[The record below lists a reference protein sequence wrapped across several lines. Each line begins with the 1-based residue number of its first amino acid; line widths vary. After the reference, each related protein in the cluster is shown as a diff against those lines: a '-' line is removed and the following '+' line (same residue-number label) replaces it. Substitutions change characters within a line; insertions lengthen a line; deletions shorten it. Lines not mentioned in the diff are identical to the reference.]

1 MSAIKELTIMDCV
14 PLEQLERDLMREL
27 TSGKLAS
34 SFADWSREEPALA
47 RFRGA
52 EDVLR
57 FLHSSSS
64 PDARDAVLRPL
75 VARAATDPAAR
86 RLVLR
91 AVLPGLKNV
100 ARRLGVMAESRD
112 EVWSTLF
119 CCAWENVCA
128 YSVVRR
134 PNRIAANLVF
144 DTMRSTIATLRA
156 ERAESVEVVDLD
168 SWTARSSGAAGDVDA
183 LLDRAV
189 ADGAISAAEATLVA
203 STRFDG
209 IPLAHLAASSSE
221 PYNRVKVRRQR
232 AERRLLVWL
241 GTPPVPRG
249 HQKRRSSSARVVGA
263 GA

>member
-1 MSAIKELTIMDCV
+1 VNCGA
-14 PLEQLERDLMREL
+14 LEHLERELMREL
-27 TSGKLAS
+27 TSGELGAS
-34 SFADWSREEPALA
+34 FVAWSREEPTLA
-47 RFRGA
+47 RFRSPV
-52 EDVLR
+52 DVVR
-57 FLHSSSS
+57 FLHGRNS

-75 VARAATDPAAR
+75 VTRAATDPAAR

-112 EVWSTLF
+112 EIWSTLF
-119 CCAWENVCA
+119 CCAWENLCA
-128 YSVVRR
+128 YSIDRR
-134 PNRIAANLVF
+134 PNRIAANLVL
-144 DTMRSTIATLRA
+144 DTMRSTITTLRV
-156 ERAESVEVVDLD
+156 ERAELVEVVDLD
-168 SWTARSSGAAGDVDA
+168 PWTARSSAASGDIDA
-183 LLDRAV
+183 LFDRAV
-189 ADGAISAAEATLVA
+189 AAGAISAAEATLIA

-209 IPLAHLAASSSE
+209 IPLAHMANACGE

-241 GTPPVPRG
+241 RTPSVPRG